1 MLEKLQK
8 EYKLQ
13 VIEDLGMFERNN
25 GSYKLRKVI
34 LLCPKCD
41 TQFTV
46 DNTQRNKKRKMCF
59 SCFKNSGVTKEY
71 PRLYNIWKGM
81 RSRVNSKDPHKVR
94 SYKAKGITV
103 CDEWATFETFKN
115 WALSNGYSDKLTI
128 DRIDNDLGYT
138 PDNCRWA
145 GATIQGANTR
155 QLYSHNTSSYRGVS
169 EYTKGHFHSY
179 INVDNNRIN
188 IGYYDTA
195 IEAAKA
201 RDTYIIDNDLE
212 HTLNDVLAPGER
224 VEQNYKKLLTSKNK
238 SGYRGVSFIQRLKD
252 TNKPWF
258 AQITIGANNRIFSK
272 YYSTAEEAAFFREHF
287 IYTHPEYT
295 NRLKHNFTY
304 TKYTQLKS
312 LYLV

>member
-34 LLCPKCD
+34 LLCPECN

-46 DNTQRNKKRKMCF
+46 DNTQRNKNRKMCF
-59 SCFKNSGVTKEY
+59 SCFRSNGVTKKY

-103 CDEWATFETFKN
+103 CDEWATFETFKD
-115 WALSNGYSDKLTI
+115 WALSNGYSDELTI
-128 DRIDNDLGYT
+128 DRRNNDLGYN
-138 PDNCRWA
+138 PDNCRWV
-145 GATIQGANTR
+145 GATTQSANTR
-155 QLYSHNTSSYRGVS
+155 QLYSHNTSLYRGVS

-179 INVDNNRIN
+179 ITVDNTRTN

-201 RDTYIIDNDLE
+201 RDTYIIDNNLE

-258 AQITIGANNRIFSK
+258 TQITIGANNRIFSK

-287 IYTHPEYT
+287 IHTHPEYI